1 VKKGGF
7 LMISP
12 VSMASAS
19 RLHFGDAAQ
28 DRLAREGAYSK
39 APQDVVAPE
48 AAEKKSGKGKKWAI
62 AGIVVVAAAALLA
75 VLSRRDVFKFIPEEQ
90 LKDAKFFK
98 KVGHYLHQAGEY
110 IAKYTWDPVRD
121 LFKAGE
127 KAADKAGEAAG
138 KASEAVGEAAG
149 KAGEAIG
156 EAGEAVG
163 EAAGKV
169 GEAVEEI
176 VK

>member
-1 VKKGGF
+1 
-7 LMISP
+7 MISP

-138 KASEAVGEAAG
+138 KAGEAVGEAASKAG
-149 KAGEAIG
+149 EAVGEAASKAGEAIG
-156 EAGEAVG
+156 EAASKVG
-163 EAAGKV
+163 EAA
-169 GEAVEEI
+169 EEI

>member
-1 VKKGGF
+1 
-7 LMISP
+7 MISP

-138 KASEAVGEAAG
+138 KAGEAAGKAGEAVGEAAG

-156 EAGEAVG
+156 EA
-163 EAAGKV
+163 AGKV
-169 GEAVEEI
+169 GEAAEEI

>member
-1 VKKGGF
+1 
-7 LMISP
+7 MISP
-12 VSMASAS
+12 VSMASVS
-19 RLHFGDAAQ
+19 NVRFGDAAQ

-39 APQDVVAPE
+39 APQEAAAPE
-48 AAEKKSGKGKKWAI
+48 AAEKKSHKGRKWAI
-62 AGIVVVAAAALLA
+62 AGIVVVAAAVALA
-75 VLSRRDVFKFIPEEQ
+75 VLSRKNVFKALSEAE
-90 LKDAKFFK
+90 LKDASFFK

-110 IAKYTWDPVRD
+110 VAKYTWDPVRD

-156 EAGEAVG
+156 EA
-163 EAAGKV
+163 AGKV